1 VRGFIGV
8 EDLPPVVP
16 LLVYRDIER
25 AHEFLV
31 RAFGFEPG
39 LIERTESGEI
49 VHGEVHVGGQVLW
62 LHQVIED
69 DGWVSQLSSDVTTG
83 ELVIRV
89 DDVDS
94 HCERARAEGAKI
106 EYGPQDQPYGVRE
119 YGARDVELRRWA
131 FVTPLRS
138 SAPRDERHLSGS
150 AQRPC

>member
-1 VRGFIGV
+1 M

-49 VHGEVHVGGQVLW
+49 VHGEVHADSQVIW

-69 DGWVSQLSSDVTTG
+69 DGWVSQESTPVTTG
-83 ELVIRV
+83 ELVVRV
-89 DDVDS
+89 DDVDA
-94 HCERARAEGAKI
+94 HCEHARAEGAEI

-119 YGARDVELRRWA
+119 YGARDLERRRWA
-131 FVTPLRS
+131 FVTPL
-138 SAPRDERHLSGS
+138 G
-150 AQRPC
+150 